1 MQQDLEDIELR
12 SEEVQEI
19 LGTPPGWLARW
30 GTLAAL
36 TGVVI
41 LGWVGFFFE
50 LPETLDA
57 DIKITSKDPP
67 RRFYAPQTTVLKDV
81 FVTHETVVDSG
92 KTILLFNSKARLGH
106 VLSLEADMLRIEF
119 DQQIPEME
127 PRRDLLLG
135 EIQEDYYDFL
145 EKFDQYKMVTN
156 RQLDKYGRKD
166 VQKRILELEGS
177 IAEQENRKE
186 LLRRQL
192 EEVDARYNKEQQ
204 LFKRGFL
211 TREELNP
218 TRSEK
223 ENLERSIQDLE
234 SDIRTKTFQITSLR
248 DKSKSSSGRAKALR
262 DADIS
267 FNLLKDSFAR
277 LSNRIAEWK
286 REYLVESPVKG
297 TVLFARDN
305 LIQGQ
310 FVQRDSLLLVILP
323 KKTSGMAGQ
332 LELSP
337 EDAGLVNQGQK
348 VQVKL
353 FDFPF
358 ADYGAAWG
366 EVKNKGKIPVNGK
379 IPVEIG
385 FPGDTL
391 TTTKMG
397 RVHPEGEIRGKATIV
412 MAQRRLI
419 QRLFG
424 LPGKE

>member
-1 MQQDLEDIELR
+1 MHKDLEDIELR

-36 TGVVI
+36 TGVVV
-41 LGWVGFFFE
+41 LGWVGFWLE
-50 LPETLDA
+50 LPETIDA
-57 DIKITSKDPP
+57 EIKITSKDPP
-67 RRFYAPQTTVLKDV
+67 RRFFAPGTTVLKEV
-81 FVTHETVVDSG
+81 FVGHESLVDSG
-92 KTILLFNSKARLGH
+92 KIVLLFNSKARLGH
-106 VLSLEADMLRIEF
+106 VLSLEADILRIES
-119 DQQIPEME
+119 DQQITEME

-145 EKFDQYKMVTN
+145 EKWEQYKMVSS
-156 RQLDKYGRKD
+156 RKLDAFGRRD
-166 VQKRILELEGS
+166 MQKRIKELEYS
-177 IAEQENRKE
+177 IEEQENRKE
-186 LLRRQL
+186 QLQRQL
-192 EEVDARYNKEQQ
+192 EEVDARYNKE
-204 LFKRGFL
+204 LALLKRGFL

-218 TRSEK
+218 TRTEK
-223 ENLERSIQDLE
+223 EKLERDIQDME
-234 SDIRTKTFQITSLR
+234 SDIRTKNFQITSLR
-248 DKSKSSSGRAKALR
+248 DKSKSSSGRAKALQ
-262 DADIS
+262 DANIS

-277 LSNRIAEWK
+277 LANRIAEWK
-286 REYLVESPVKG
+286 REYLVESPVNG

-332 LELSP
+332 LELAP

-358 ADYGAAWG
+358 TDFGAAWG
-366 EVKNKGKIPVNGK
+366 EVKSKGKIPVNGK
-379 IPVEIG
+379 VPVEIS

-391 TTTKMG
+391 TTSKMG
-397 RVHPEGEIRGKATIV
+397 RIHPEGELRGRATIV
-412 MAQRRLI
+412 MAERRLI

-424 LPGKE
+424 IPGKN

>member
-1 MQQDLEDIELR
+1 MHKDLEDIELR

-36 TGVVI
+36 TGVVV
-41 LGWVGFFFE
+41 LGWVGFWLE
-50 LPETLDA
+50 LPETIDA
-57 DIKITSKDPP
+57 EIKITSKDPP
-67 RRFYAPQTTVLKDV
+67 RRFYAPATTVLKEV
-81 FVTHETVVDSG
+81 LVSHETVVDSG
-92 KTILLFNSKARLGH
+92 KIVLLFNSKARLGH
-106 VLSLEADMLRIEF
+106 VLSLEADMLRIES
-119 DQQIPEME
+119 DQQIASME

-145 EKFDQYKMVTN
+145 EKWEQYQMVSS
-156 RQLDKYGRKD
+156 RKLDAFGRKEM
-166 VQKRILELEGS
+166 QKRIRELEFS
-177 IAEQENRKE
+177 VADQENRKE
-186 LLRRQL
+186 QLKRQL
-192 EEVDARYNKEQQ
+192 EEVDARYNKE
-204 LFKRGFL
+204 LNLLKRGFL

-218 TRSEK
+218 TRTEK
-223 ENLERSIQDLE
+223 EKLERDIQDLE
-234 SDIRTKTFQITSLR
+234 SDMRTKNFQITSLQ
-248 DKSKSSSGRAKALR
+248 DKSKSSSGRAKALQ

-277 LSNRIAEWK
+277 LANRIAEWK

-323 KKTSGMAGQ
+323 KKNAGMGGQ
-332 LELSP
+332 LELAP
-337 EDAGLVNQGQK
+337 EDAGLVSQGQK
-348 VQVKL
+348 VMVKL

-366 EVKNKGKIPVNGK
+366 TVKGKGKIPVNSK

-391 TTTKMG
+391 RTSKMG
-397 RVHPEGEIRGKATIV
+397 RVHPEGEIRGRATIV
-412 MAQRRLI
+412 LAERRLI

-424 LPGKE
+424 ISGKD

>member
-1 MQQDLEDIELR
+1 MHKDLEDIELR

-36 TGVVI
+36 TGVVV
-41 LGWVGFFFE
+41 LGWVGFWLE
-50 LPETLDA
+50 LPETIDA
-57 DIKITSKDPP
+57 EIKITSKDPP
-67 RRFYAPQTTVLKDV
+67 RRFYAPATTVLKEV
-81 FVTHETVVDSG
+81 LVSHETVVDSG
-92 KTILLFNSKARLGH
+92 KIVLLFNSKARLGH
-106 VLSLEADMLRIEF
+106 VLSLEADMLRIES
-119 DQQIPEME
+119 DQQIASME

-145 EKFDQYKMVTN
+145 EKWEQYQMVSS
-156 RQLDKYGRKD
+156 RKLDAFGRKEM
-166 VQKRILELEGS
+166 QKRIRELEFS
-177 IAEQENRKE
+177 VADQENRKE
-186 LLRRQL
+186 QLKRQL
-192 EEVDARYNKEQQ
+192 EEVDARYNKE
-204 LFKRGFL
+204 LNLLKRGFL

-218 TRSEK
+218 TRTEK
-223 ENLERSIQDLE
+223 EKLERDIQDLE
-234 SDIRTKTFQITSLR
+234 SDMRTKNFQITSLQ
-248 DKSKSSSGRAKALR
+248 DKSKSSSGRAKALQ

-277 LSNRIAEWK
+277 LANRIAEWK

-323 KKTSGMAGQ
+323 KKNAGMGGQ
-332 LELSP
+332 LELAP
-337 EDAGLVNQGQK
+337 EDAGLVSQGQK
-348 VQVKL
+348 VMVKL
-353 FDFPF
+353 SDFPF

-366 EVKNKGKIPVNGK
+366 TVKGKGKIPVNSK

-391 TTTKMG
+391 RTSKMG
-397 RVHPEGEIRGKATIV
+397 RVHPEGEIRGRATIV
-412 MAQRRLI
+412 LAERRLI

-424 LPGKE
+424 ISGKD